1 MPSETWWGHTV
12 EGEGVESEEFHCHQ
26 ALQHKKGTQDTGTS
40 PNASGTLVSTCM
52 YIACLVHGIHYDVRA
67 SNIDSGGTKNVLE
80 FEA

>member
-26 ALQHKKGTQDTGTS
+26 ALQRKGTQDTGTS
-40 PNASGTLVSTCM
+40 PNASGTLVSTCVC
-52 YIACLVHGIHYDVRA
+52 IACLVHGIHYDVRA
-67 SNIDSGGTKNVLE
+67 SIIDSGGANVLE